1 MGNFY
6 IPRKSTLGEHVS
18 TDTTTTTTTT
28 VPPYTQDTSI
38 LSPEVQALILGY
50 ATLSEQ
56 LGGYSVRPLGEGMQT
71 RYTSADGKEIE
82 AEQYL
87 REELGYKYVYY
98 PTDARE
104 VAIAIASDKA
114 AMAYIKTQMA
124 NVGLIDGTK
133 TVGLLADGEFIKGM
147 KTLMELS
154 MNSGGKMSWQQ
165 SLETFSYDYK
175 SRRAL
180 IISTPTL
187 DKEEI
192 DDLVDSTLATAK
204 QRKGSPLSQ
213 EEKDYIA
220 DRVSGVA
227 LEFNEENQDLSPGR
241 GEQFIYGQVPIDE
254 VPEDALEDRALVKGP
269 FRTTVLPAVE
279 GEEPD
284 VEGLTEDVG
293 DVVEGL
299 FAPREEL
306 ARQQGLVGRG
316 QARTKQVIQ
325 GLTGKMKEEVKR

>member
-6 IPRKSTLGEHVS
+6 IPRTSTLSDDG
-18 TDTTTTTTTT
+18 DTG
-28 VPPYTQDTSI
+28 DTGDTGDSNVDPAI
-38 LSPEVQALILGY
+38 QSLIT
-50 ATLSEQ
+50 AFQMMMDS
-56 LGGYSVRPLGEGMQT
+56 GGYDVRPLGEGMQ
-71 RYTSADGKEIE
+71 RNYTNADGKEVT
-82 AEQYL
+82 AEEYL
-87 REELGYKYVYY
+87 REEMGYKYIYY
-98 PTDARE
+98 PSDARE

-114 AMAYIKTQMA
+114 LMASLKTQMA

-133 TVGLLADGEFIKGM
+133 TIGLLADGEFIKGIT
-147 KTLMELS
+147 TLMTLT

-165 SLETFSYDYK
+165 SLEAFTFDYQ
-175 SRRAL
+175 SRKAM
-180 IISTPTL
+180 IASTPSL

-192 DDLVDSTLATAK
+192 DDMVDATLATAK

-220 DRVSGVA
+220 NKVSGLA
-227 LEFNEENQDLSPGR
+227 SEFNEANKDLDPGR
-241 GEQFIYGQVPIDE
+241 GEQFIFEQGYV
-254 VPEDALEDRALVKGP
+254 EDSLEDKALMEEQEEKAGVYQVGT
-269 FRTTVLPAVE
+269 TTVLPAVE

-284 VEGLTEDVG
+284 VEGFKEDVG